1 MRSEIQEETNLV
13 GTNEDSAATQN
24 MATAAANTR
33 GRGQDV
39 NVKMT
44 PTCDKD
50 TSKERTLKKMPLLRT
65 LPLRMPCQIHL
76 SKL

>member
-1 MRSEIQEETNLV
+1 MRSEIQEETNLD
-13 GTNEDSAATQN
+13 GANKDGAASPN

-33 GRGQDV
+33 GHGQDV
-39 NVKMT
+39 NFEMT
-44 PTCDKD
+44 PMRDKD